1 MAVSKLS
8 LLLASVAG
16 ASAYIAAPARGY
28 GQELL
33 SSITHS
39 LTPPKLQ
46 CELPPVLDPSGDG
59 LPSADELFSS
69 KSVRE
74 LQVKRLQAIV
84 QVPSV
89 SYDDLGPVGED
100 ERWAPFFDLHDVIK
114 ETFPNLHKKAK
125 LEKVNTLGLLYTI
138 KGSDDSLKP
147 VLLMAHQD
155 VVPVADESTW
165 TYPPFDAV
173 YDGKLIWGRGTSDDK
188 NSLTAVLSAFEAL
201 LSNDDW
207 APKRT
212 FVLAFGFD
220 EECSG
225 YRGAGK
231 ISEVLKER
239 YGKDSFAAILDE
251 GGLGLLEVGNAL
263 YVLPAV
269 TEKGHIDIFFELD
282 VVGGH
287 SSIPFPHTGIGII
300 AEIITELESLPFKAQ
315 LIEDGPVYNHLQC
328 QARYSPDARPELT
341 ELVRQGDLD
350 GLTQWLVRDGRS
362 TQYVVQTSQAVD
374 FVNGGQKM
382 NAMPEKTIL
391 GVNYRVAHHNS
402 LAEVQHNAVRRV
414 ANIVKKYGLTLKP
427 YEGDDDYEKYVA
439 GLKSE
444 EEEDVESEEVID
456 YKGTLILSTN
466 GKSHP
471 SPISPTS
478 GAAWDVFAGTVRHTF
493 RFDNGTVVPTG
504 EIMTGNTDTRHYI
517 GLSENIWRFTPD
529 RFHAE
534 NNIHTIDEHSRVDG
548 HIEMLKF
555 YYDFVRNFDA
565 AKF

>member
-1 MAVSKLS
+1 MAMAKLS
-8 LLLASVAG
+8 MLLAGAAG
-16 ASAYIAAPARGY
+16 VSAYIAAPAGGY
-28 GQELL
+28 GQAPLG
-33 SSITHS
+33 SITPS
-39 LTPPKLQ
+39 KYQ
-46 CELPPVLDPSGDG
+46 CDLPPVLDPTGDG

-69 KSVRE
+69 KSARD
-74 LQVKRLQAIV
+74 QQIKRLQAIV

-89 SYDDLGPVGED
+89 SYDDLRDVGQD
-100 ERWAPFFDLHDVIK
+100 DRWEPFYKLHDVLK
-114 ETFPNLHKKAK
+114 ETFPVVHKRAK

-138 KGSDDSLKP
+138 KGSDESLKP

-155 VVPVADESTW
+155 VVPVADPSTW

-173 YDGKLIWGRGTSDDK
+173 YDGEYIWGRGVSDDK
-188 NSLTAVLSAFEAL
+188 NSLTAVLSAFESL
-201 LSNDDW
+201 LSNSDW
-207 APKRT
+207 EPKRT

-225 YRGAGK
+225 FRGAGK
-231 ISEVLKER
+231 IAPLLKER

-251 GGLGLLEVGNAL
+251 GGLGLQEVGNTL

-269 TEKGHIDIFFELD
+269 SEKGHIDIFFELD

-300 AEIITELESLPFKAQ
+300 AEIITELESHPFKAS
-315 LIEDGPVYNHLQC
+315 LIEDGPVHNHLKC
-328 QARYSPDARPELT
+328 QARYSPEAYPDLT
-341 ELVRQGDLD
+341 KLVQHGDLEGITHFLVRA
-350 GLTQWLVRDGRS
+350 GRN
-362 TQYVVQTSQAVD
+362 TQYIVQTSQAVD
-374 FVNGGQKM
+374 VINGGQKM
-382 NAMPEKTIL
+382 NAMPEKTVL
-391 GVNYRVAHHNS
+391 GVNYRVAHQNS

-414 ANIVKKYGLTLKP
+414 RNIIKKYGLTLKP
-427 YEGDDDYEKYVA
+427 YPGDDEYQKYVA
-439 GLKSE
+439 GLASE
-444 EEEDVESEEVID
+444 DDVESSHEVID

-493 RFDNGTVVPTG
+493 AFDNGTVVPTG

-517 GLSENIWRFTPD
+517 GLSDNIWRFTPD
-529 RFHAE
+529 RYHAE
-534 NNIHTIDEHSRVDG
+534 NNIHTIDEHAKVDG

-555 YYDFVRNFDA
+555 YYNFVRNFDA